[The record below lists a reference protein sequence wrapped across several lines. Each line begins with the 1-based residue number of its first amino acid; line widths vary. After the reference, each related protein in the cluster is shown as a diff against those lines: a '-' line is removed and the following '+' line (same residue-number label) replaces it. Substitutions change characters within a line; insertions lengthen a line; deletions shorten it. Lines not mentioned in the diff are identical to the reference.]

1 MGKTESMMEKKRL
14 VPRWPAFAAGLALY
28 LLFPAAPAGAAE
40 LGAVMEKGKAVYD
53 GTCVICHQPTGLGLS
68 GSFPPLVAGAPFEA
82 DASITKPLEERGFYA
97 DGKMQLGKAEA
108 QIDVVLNGIPGTR
121 MFAFGHVLSD
131 EDVAAVVTYIR
142 NAWGND
148 SGDVITPEQVKP
160 LRQQ

>member
-1 MGKTESMMEKKRL
+1 MGKTERAMKRMRP
-14 VPRWPAFAAGLALY
+14 VPRWCLLLGLALY
-28 LLFPAAPAGAAE
+28 VLYPVAPAQSAE
-40 LGAVMEKGKAVYD
+40 MGELMDKGLAVYN
-53 GTCVICHQPTGLGLS
+53 GTCVVCHQPTGLGLS

-82 DASITKPLEERGFYA
+82 DASITKPLQDRGFFA
-97 DGKMQLGKAEA
+97 DGKMLLGKAET

-148 SGDVITPEQVKP
+148 SGETITPEQVKP

>member
-1 MGKTESMMEKKRL
+1 MGKTESVMRKKRI
-14 VPRWPAFAAGLALY
+14 VPRWCVLFAGLVLCV
-28 LLFPAAPAGAAE
+28 LHPVAPAVSAE
-40 LGAVMEKGKAVYD
+40 LGELMEKGKAVYD

-68 GSFPPLVAGAPFEA
+68 GSFPPLVAGAPFDA

-148 SGDVITPEQVKP
+148 TGEIITPEQVKP
-160 LRQQ
+160 HRQQ